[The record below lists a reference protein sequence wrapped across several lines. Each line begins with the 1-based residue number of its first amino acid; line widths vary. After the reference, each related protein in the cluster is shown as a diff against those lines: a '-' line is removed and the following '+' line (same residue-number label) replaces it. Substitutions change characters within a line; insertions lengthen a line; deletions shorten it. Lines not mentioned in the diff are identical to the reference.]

1 MIRVV
6 LVAPALALR
15 AGLVALLS
23 TSEEVE
29 VIAEGAALADML
41 PLPAEADILL
51 LAASSASLS
60 ELRNQLQTLEAVGV
74 LFLVS
79 DGHRA
84 TRLAAAGLS
93 PRPWGIL
100 PLECSTEELMAALH
114 ALQEGLI
121 TGTPSL
127 LEPLFIRFSESEDRP
142 GEALLDSPAESLTE
156 REAQVL
162 QLLAQ
167 GLANKQIA
175 VSLGISE
182 HTVKFHISSVYSKLG
197 VASRTEA
204 VRQGVRQGLVIL

>member
-1 MIRVV
+1 MRVV

-15 AGLVALLS
+15 LGLATLLS
-23 TSEEVE
+23 ASESVE
-29 VIAEGAALADML
+29 VIVQAESLAEAL
-41 PLPAEADILL
+41 PLPPETDVLL
-51 LAASSASLS
+51 LAGEAGSLA
-60 ELRNQLQTLEAVGV
+60 ELRHVLPPTQAIGV
-74 LFLVS
+74 LFLAS
-79 DGHRA
+79 DDSRVA
-84 TRLAAAGLS
+84 RLASGLS

-100 PLECSTEELMAALH
+100 PVECSSEELQVALQALH
-114 ALQEGLI
+114 EGLI
-121 TGTPSL
+121 VGAPAL
-127 LEPLFIRFSESEDRP
+127 LEPIFIRLSEQEKLS
-142 GEALLDSPAESLTE
+142 GEALPGLHNEPLTE

-175 VSLGISE
+175 STLGISE

>member
-1 MIRVV
+1 MRVV

-23 TSEEVE
+23 TSESIE
-29 VIAEGAALADML
+29 VIAQGAALVDVL
-41 PLPAEADILL
+41 PLPAEMDILL
-51 LAASSASLS
+51 LAADLVSSA
-60 ELRNQLQTLEAVGV
+60 ELRNALQPAQAAGV

-79 DGHRA
+79 DESRVS
-84 TRLAAAGLS
+84 RLAAGLS
-93 PRPWGIL
+93 LRPWGIL

-121 TGTPSL
+121 AGAPSL
-127 LEPLFIRFSESEDRP
+127 LEPLLIRLPEHESLA
-142 GEALLDSPAESLTE
+142 GEALADLPAEPLTE

-175 VSLGISE
+175 YALGISE

-204 VRQGVRQGLVIL
+204 VRQGVRQGLVVL

>member
-1 MIRVV
+1 MQVV

-23 TSEEVE
+23 TSESVE
-29 VIAEGAALADML
+29 VIAQGAALGDVL
-41 PLPAEADILL
+41 PLPAETDILL
-51 LAASSASLS
+51 LAADMVSPA
-60 ELRNQLQTLEAVGV
+60 ELRNALQPAQAVGV

-79 DGHRA
+79 DESRVS
-84 TRLAAAGLS
+84 RLAARLS
-93 PRPWGIL
+93 PHPWGVL
-100 PLECSTEELMAALH
+100 PLECTTEELVAALH

-121 TGTPSL
+121 AGAPSL
-127 LEPLFIRFSESEDRP
+127 LEPLFIRLPELESLA
-142 GEALLDSPAESLTE
+142 GEALADLPAEPLTE

-175 VSLGISE
+175 SALGISE

-204 VRQGVRQGLVIL
+204 VRQGVRQGLVVL

>member
-1 MIRVV
+1 MMRLV
-6 LVAPALALR
+6 LVTPALAMR
-15 AGLVALLS
+15 AGLAALLS
-23 TSEEVE
+23 TSESVE
-29 VIAEGAALADML
+29 VIAEGATLEDVL
-41 PLPAEADILL
+41 PLPAETDILL
-51 LAASSASLS
+51 LATDLISLA
-60 ELRNQLQTLEAVGV
+60 ELRDLLQPAQAVGV

-79 DGHRA
+79 DEYRA
-84 TRLAAAGLS
+84 TRLAAGLS

-100 PLECSTEELMAALH
+100 PLECSTEELLAALH

-121 TGTPSL
+121 AGSPSL
-127 LEPLFIRFSESEDRP
+127 LEPLFIRLSD
-142 GEALLDSPAESLTE
+142 PAGSSGDAPPDLPVDPLTE

-175 VSLGISE
+175 STLGISE
-182 HTVKFHISSVYSKLG
+182 HTVKFHISSVYTKLG

>member
-1 MIRVV
+1 MQVV

-23 TSEEVE
+23 TSESVE
-29 VIAEGAALADML
+29 VIAQGAALWDVL
-41 PLPAEADILL
+41 PLPAETDILL
-51 LAASSASLS
+51 LAADMVSPA
-60 ELRNQLQTLEAVGV
+60 ELRNALQPAQAVGV

-79 DGHRA
+79 DESRVS
-84 TRLAAAGLS
+84 RLAARLS
-93 PRPWGIL
+93 PHPWGVL
-100 PLECSTEELMAALH
+100 PLECTTEELVAALH

-121 TGTPSL
+121 AGAPSL
-127 LEPLFIRFSESEDRP
+127 LEPLFIRLPELESLA
-142 GEALLDSPAESLTE
+142 GEALADLPAEPLTE

-175 VSLGISE
+175 SALGISE

-204 VRQGVRQGLVIL
+204 VRQGVRQGLVVL